1 MYVYFI
7 CVYFIYLQY
16 FIHLCIKHIYVC
28 TLYMCVL
35 YIFIGILHI
44 YPQRVTRI
52 PLKQGFSILTAHLNH
67 RESFLK
73 NTISQ
78 CPTLRFQFNRSGLG
92 PGCQYDPNRQPT
104 YWAHKHSPKA
114 SSAEKRACTS
124 EVAKSEFD
132 PISLPT
138 GFAIFGKL
146 FNFSGSQFVI
156 CTIRIIHTPW
166 SYPER

>member
-1 MYVYFI
+1 MYVHFI
-7 CVYFIYLQY
+7 CVYIYIY
-16 FIHLCIKHIYVC
+16 PHIY
-28 TLYMCVL
+28 
-35 YIFIGILHI
+35 I
-44 YPQRVTRI
+44 YPQRVTWI

-78 CPTLRFQFNRSGLG
+78 CWDPTLRFQFNRSGLG

-104 YWAHKHSPKA
+104 YWADKHSPKTT
-114 SSAEKRACTS
+114 SAEKRTCTL

-166 SYPER
+166 SYPKG